1 MKLCCTR
8 DQLKSTQASGSLI
21 WSTLLVGADVLDV
34 ANQTGDCMGIHWKSS
49 HEFNFFNH
57 H

>member
-34 ANQTGDCMGIHWKSS
+34 ANQTGIHWKSS
-49 HEFNFFNH
+49 HEFNIFNH